1 VNQDEPLTT
10 DAVVRQLNE
19 RRADAMTTLE
29 MLEGLRATVAGDLS
43 AFENP
48 QAVGE
53 YIEFFKG
60 FISHA
65 AGECER
71 IAGELAGGPQAAHVT
86 TLRQLAA
93 NSAAE
98 QRRCLQFRDKCINR
112 PLPQERMRPLLNEIS
127 ITTRDQLTA
136 FRDFTRAADR
146 LDQLLAGVPPSQDP
160 SRAFD
165 RRALFTR
172 LLRRDEK

>member
-1 VNQDEPLTT
+1 
-10 DAVVRQLNE
+10 
-19 RRADAMTTLE
+19 
-29 MLEGLRATVAGDLS
+29 VA
-43 AFENP
+43 
-48 QAVGE
+48 
-53 YIEFFKG
+53 
-60 FISHA
+60 
-65 AGECER
+65 
-71 IAGELAGGPQAAHVT
+71 
-86 TLRQLAA
+86 TLRQLAF

-98 QRRCLQFRDKCINR
+98 QRRCLVFRDKCINK
-112 PLPQERMRPLLNEIS
+112 PLPHERMRPLLNEIS

-146 LDQLLAGVPPSQDP
+146 LDQLLASVPPSQDP